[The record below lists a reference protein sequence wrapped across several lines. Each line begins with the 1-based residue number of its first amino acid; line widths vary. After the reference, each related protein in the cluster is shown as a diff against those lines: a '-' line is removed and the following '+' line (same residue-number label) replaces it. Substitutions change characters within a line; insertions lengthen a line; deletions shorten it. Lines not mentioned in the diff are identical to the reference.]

1 MSNLKEVFPDIN
13 QSILIDVV
21 HQCQGNE
28 EKAKELLKEFQEQ
41 AQIDKQRTNN
51 KKIEE
56 LSSTFPLDRAI
67 IETVLS
73 QNNWNP
79 EQCLLPLFMIVEQ
92 QKETEQKKKDEESRR
107 RREDDNRKKKRPR
120 PEKKANDFLK
130 QLFNTVSEDQ
140 IQHILEENEGDVD
153 ATTDQLVRLVTKKEE
168 EERKVQQLRKIQQE
182 REMIIEILVNRFSNL
197 KKDQIIS
204 TVEKHLWNVKTASI
218 ELLKQSEK
226 KKKGTN
232 CSTL

>member
-1 MSNLKEVFPDIN
+1 MKKVD
-13 QSILIDVV
+13 
-21 HQCQGNE
+21 GE
-28 EKAKELLKEFQEQ
+28 EKM
-41 AQIDKQRTNN
+41 T
-51 KKIEE
+51 IE
-56 LSSTFPLDRAI
+56 
-67 IETVLS
+67 
-73 QNNWNP
+73 
-79 EQCLLPLFMIVEQ
+79 
-92 QKETEQKKKDEESRR
+92 KKKTEAR
-107 RREDDNRKKKRPR
+107 
-120 PEKKANDFLK
+120 KKANDFLK

-226 KKKGTN
+226 KKKEQIAQLFRSFTDEEIETALTEN
-232 CSTL
+232 NWQVLDSTKKLEELRKQRVLQKAEKEKKTLEKQKQAQKLAEVKSKIEEEQQKNDFRRNQKT